1 MKLQPQKQNQ
11 QYLDLVDGWN
21 LKEEKVLLQTHH
33 LELGQLPLKEVQESL
48 YAAYIVSERLPIH
61 HQSHNQPQSGVG
73 GGQTTLVRTSCG
85 NLCAVYANN
94 PNRNLLLPVK
104 SSCVHTS
111 PQPYIYL

>member
-21 LKEEKVLLQTHH
+21 LQEQKVLLETHH

-48 YAAYIVSERLPIH
+48 YAASGVSKRLPIH
-61 HQSHNQPQSGVG
+61 HKSPNQPQIG
-73 GGQTTLVRTSCG
+73 GGGGETTLARTSYG

-94 PNRNLLLPVK
+94 LNRNLLLPVK
-104 SSCVHTS
+104 SKLAVNS
-111 PQPYIYL
+111 